1 MDPIANYLTQVH
13 RDWENSRNAFP
24 NNTYPPSQWPIP
36 FFGNPRGARVATVG
50 VNPSSGEFHF
60 SRNWRAV
67 DSVTDWKKRLRDYFK
82 PPPPPHK
89 WFEPWRTGLALLGVS
104 YENGTATHLDVSYR
118 TTTAMLKNPR
128 TDRQEFRRMVEHDAA
143 WFFKLLLLC
152 PNLRLLLTFGPMVH
166 TNGSIESLSQFLKS
180 HAPRNGFSL
189 FPSGTGWSLRHEE
202 TKRSFCVHNA
212 DTPGEKGVTS
222 RVVKNL
228 QAHRAALLE
237 QLRQQS

>member
-1 MDPIANYLTQVH
+1 M
-13 RDWENSRNAFP
+13 
-24 NNTYPPSQWPIP
+24 
-36 FFGNPRGARVATVG
+36 
-50 VNPSSGEFHF
+50 NPSSGEFHF